1 MKKITVDVWSDFVCP
16 WCWIAKK
23 RLERAIENL
32 PAQVQ
37 IVVTNKAYR
46 IARGLAPMDFRQ
58 ALLQK
63 FGSESSA
70 RSMMQ
75 AVADNG
81 AMEGLVYNFNTM
93 RFGDTADAHA
103 LVKSVES
110 ADDQHA
116 LIEVLMK
123 SSITDGL
130 NIFDRGTL
138 KDIAL
143 QTGIPE
149 AVVETC
155 VFEHSKIEHDEMEA
169 NRVAN
174 GVPLFVFNSKFYLSG
189 AQPLEVF
196 KQALNRA
203 IDAAPEEVL
212 AGSGPSCDMGGCRI

>member
-103 LVKSVES
+103 LVKGVES

-149 AVVETC
+149 AVVEAC

-196 KQALNRA
+196 QQALNRA
-203 IDAAPEEVL
+203 IDAAPEEVSV
-212 AGSGPSCDMGGCRI
+212 GSGPSCDMGGCRI